1 MARREA
7 GAATAELVV
16 ATPVLLMVLLLVVQF
31 ALWQHAEHV
40 VTAAAREGARTA
52 RLEGG
57 TASAGQARAE
67 GLLHDLGRHVVDGA
81 AVRAERDGQVASVHV
96 EGHAVAVVPFLHLVV
111 RADSSGPVERFRPA
125 TEAP

>member
-67 GLLHDLGRHVVDGA
+67 GLLHDLGVTVGPRATAFTRGVPESVEPPGLA
-81 AVRAERDGQVASVHV
+81 PSARTTVSANPVAVFPWASV
-96 EGHAVAVVPFLHLVV
+96 AV
-111 RADSSGPVERFRPA
+111 
-125 TEAP
+125 T